1 MTIGAIDREATEK
14 AASQID
20 PLKMPEPAG
29 YKILITLPKVA
40 EQLGDSGLVR
50 ADSTK
55 KAEETASCLGFVL
68 KLGPMAYRGAKFDE
82 SGPWCKEGDFI
93 IMRNYSGTRFKIHGE
108 EFRLINDDQ
117 VEAVVDDP
125 RGYTR
130 A

>member
-14 AASQID
+14 AVTEID
-20 PLKMPEPAG
+20 PLKMPVPTG

-40 EQLGDSGLVR
+40 DQLGESGLVL

-55 KAEETASCLGFVL
+55 RVEETASCLGFVL
-68 KLGPMAYRGAKFDE
+68 KLGPTAYQGEKFA

-93 IMRNYSGTRFKIHGE
+93 IMRNYSGTRFKIFGK
-108 EFRLINDDQ
+108 EFRLIDDDM

>member
-1 MTIGAIDREATEK
+1 MTIGAIDRAATEE
-14 AASQID
+14 AAAQID
-20 PLKMPEPAG
+20 PLKMPEPSG

-40 EQLGDSGLVR
+40 EQLGDSGLVL
-50 ADSTK
+50 ADTTK

-68 KLGPMAYRGAKFDE
+68 KLGPMAYKGAKFE
-82 SGPWCKEGDFI
+82 TGPWCQEGDFI

>member
-1 MTIGAIDREATEK
+1 MTIGAIDRAATEN

-20 PLKMPEPAG
+20 PIKMPEPSG

-40 EQLGDSGLVR
+40 ENLGDSGLVL
-50 ADSTK
+50 AEATK

-68 KLGPMAYRGAKFDE
+68 KLGSLAYKGSKFE

-93 IMRNYSGTRFKIHGE
+93 IMRNYSGTRFKIDGQ
-108 EFRLINDDQ
+108 EFRQINDDQ